1 MIPHTLVLKPG
12 LTIHSIDNGYWLWG
26 RPSFYDLREAT
37 KEIRP
42 DWDLNTPGLRETWNA
57 GDYSPF
63 HRWDKR
69 STQPRRHP
77 ARPQRASLTDRGRRP
92 GGLSAACCGAW

>member
-1 MIPHTLVLKPG
+1 MIQHTLVLKPG
-12 LTIHSIDNGYWLWG
+12 LTIHSIYNRYWFWG
-26 RPSFYDLREAT
+26 RPPSMACGVNLREAT

-63 HRWDKR
+63 HGWDKR
-69 STQPRRHP
+69 SGEPP
-77 ARPQRASLTDRGRRP
+77 AAVRP
-92 GGLSAACCGAW
+92 GPIESP